1 MSTIKLKGSSSGEAE
16 VTVAAAAGT
25 PTFTLPTTV
34 GSANQLLKNSGTAGT
49 LQYASVVEDS
59 SGRVLMGTTT
69 VSPANT
75 YSDNL
80 IVSEAG
86 DAGISIRGTN
96 SNSNYASIYFQDAG
110 AASRAYFET
119 QLGSNGVF
127 SIGKA
132 GTGNMRFVNN
142 GAQRATIDSSGNL
155 GLDTGNLVI
164 GTAGKGIDF
173 SAQTQ
178 SSSTTD
184 DELLDHYEK
193 GKWTPVVKKN
203 GVANGTATVIHGR
216 YIRVG
221 KLVWLSMYAR
231 WNSGSNSEG
240 TSGGWQIEGLPFA
253 LQDDDP
259 GACRI
264 YQSAPMGYFMI
275 DDTSYA
281 YADNP
286 RWQVNYSDKLDLYTD
301 TSTADQAWTTGMMV
315 VGFTGCF
322 MLHE

>member
-49 LQYASVVEDS
+49 LEYASTVEDS

-127 SIGKA
+127 SIGKS
-132 GTGNMRFVNN
+132 GTGNIRFVNN

-164 GTAGKGIDF
+164 GTSGKGIDF
-173 SAQTQ
+173 SAHTDQGSGETVSTNGAILDDFEHGTWTPSNSAVGLA
-178 SSSTTD
+178 SSSPAPQGTYTKIGSRVIFDFLFKVSSNTD
-184 DELLDHYEK
+184 
-193 GKWTPVVKKN
+193 TSN
-203 GVANGTATVIHGR
+203 GLYVD
-216 YIRVG
+216 
-221 KLVWLSMYAR
+221 
-231 WNSGSNSEG
+231 
-240 TSGGWQIEGLPFA
+240 GLPFTSSGVGGNYDHGGTVTYTDNGSSVSFLVHNA
-253 LQDDDP
+253 GVRLQFYLAN
-259 GACRI
+259 G
-264 YQSAPMGYFMI
+264 GYI
-275 DDTSYA
+275 TNDTSS
-281 YADNP
+281 N
-286 RWQVNYSDKLDLYTD
+286 RSFR
-301 TSTADQAWTTGMMV
+301 
-315 VGFTGCF
+315 GFGIINVA
-322 MLHE
+322 

>member
-49 LQYASVVEDS
+49 LQYASTVEDS

-127 SIGKA
+127 SIGKS
-132 GTGNMRFVNN
+132 GTGNIRFVNN

-164 GTAGKGIDF
+164 GTSGKGIDF

-178 SSSTTD
+178 STSTTD
-184 DELLDHYEK
+184 EELLDHYEK
-193 GKWTPVVKKN
+193 GKWTPDVRKN
-203 GVANGTATVIHGR
+203 NVSNATPTITHGR
-216 YIRVG
+216 YVRIG
-221 KLVWLSMYAR
+221 KLVWLSMYVR
-231 WNSGSNSEG
+231 WNSGSS
-240 TSGGWQIEGLPFA
+240 TQSSGGWQILGVPFA

-259 GACRI
+259 GTCRI
-264 YQSAPMGYFMI
+264 YQSAPAGYMMV
-275 DDTSYA
+275 DCNDYA

-286 RWQVNYSDKLDLYTD
+286 RWQVNYSDKLDLYTN
-301 TSTADQAWTTGMMV
+301 TSNSDLEWNSGMMIV
-315 VGFTGCF
+315 AFTGCF
-322 MLHE
+322 MIHE

>member
-49 LQYASVVEDS
+49 LQYSSTVEDS

-127 SIGKA
+127 SIGKS
-132 GTGNMRFVNN
+132 GTGNIRFVNN

-164 GTAGKGIDF
+164 GTSGKGIDF
-173 SAQTQ
+173 SANSDGPGTSESELFHIYEEGYWQPTWNPNFSVE
-178 SSSTTD
+178 SSYTNFQYT
-184 DELLDHYEK
+184 
-193 GKWTPVVKKN
+193 
-203 GVANGTATVIHGR
+203 
-216 YIRVG
+216 RVG
-221 KLVWLSMYAR
+221 RLVTIRGYVYPSSY
-231 WNSGSNSEG
+231 SGTDSVYMS
-240 TSGGWQIEGLPFA
+240 LPFA
-253 LQDDDP
+253 SLNDAQAANA
-259 GACRI
+259 GAQGCMFR
-264 YQSAPMGYFMI
+264 YI
-275 DDTSYA
+275 DGCTGGLTSYIGDNSSYMYFYRCESGNGA
-281 YADNP
+281 YNSLSNDEINSGA
-286 RWQVNYSDKLDLYTD
+286 VIYFSHTY
-301 TSTADQAWTTGMMV
+301 AAA
-315 VGFTGCF
+315 
-322 MLHE
+322 